1 MNLPSKTRNLNRTE
15 LEKNDRVVLLTMH
28 GEPNIEIGLPP
39 KQKHAG
45 TVREVVVIFGVPQYR
60 VDWDNEDFKKKNF
73 QILSDLD
80 DFMREEDYY
89 ELFPN
94 RRKKID
100 ESIDPDFARKNKNL
114 VQDFQMAKMYRFY
127 DALRIS
133 SVVNMWGAAPYFWM
147 GKDRIA
153 HNHFY
158 DEIDDDER
166 AKAFES
172 VLDSAD
178 EIKNILVNGSIKTLK
193 RDGKKDDLESVNR
206 MAERKARQIV
216 VFIQQVY

>member
-1 MNLPSKTRNLNRTE
+1 MNLPFKTRNLNRPE
-15 LEKNDRVVLLTMH
+15 LKENDRVVLMTMH
-28 GEPNIEIGLPP
+28 GESGIEIGLPP

-45 TVREVVVIFGVPQYR
+45 TVRKVVVIFGVPQYK
-60 VDWDNEDFKKKNF
+60 VDWDDENFNKKNF
-73 QILSDLD
+73 QILSDVD
-80 DFMREEDYY
+80 DYMREEDYY

-114 VQDFQMAKMYRFY
+114 VQDFQMAKMHRFY
-127 DALRIS
+127 EDLRMS
-133 SVVNMWGAAPYFWM
+133 GVVNMVWAAPYFWM
-147 GKDRIA
+147 GEDRIA

-193 RDGKKDDLESVNR
+193 RDGKKDDLKSVNR
-206 MAERKARQIV
+206 MAERKAIQIV
-216 VFIQQVY
+216 SFIQQVY

>member
-1 MNLPSKTRNLNRTE
+1 MNLPPKTRNLNRPE
-15 LEKNDRVVLLTMH
+15 LKENDRVVLMTMH
-28 GEPNIEIGLPP
+28 GESGIEIGLPP
-39 KQKHAG
+39 KVKHAG
-45 TVREVVVIFGVPQYR
+45 TVREVVVVFGVPQYR
-60 VDWDNEDFKKKNF
+60 VDWDNEDFKRKNF
-73 QILSDLD
+73 QILSDVD

-127 DALRIS
+127 EDLRKS

-153 HNHFY
+153 HQHFY
-158 DEIDDDER
+158 DEMSDDKAE
-166 AKAFES
+166 AFEK

-178 EIKNILVNGSIKTLK
+178 EIKDIIIRGTLKTLEREGKEVTLDSVK
-193 RDGKKDDLESVNR
+193 RVAEKKT
-206 MAERKARQIV
+206 RQIV